1 MAAKSSSVLWKDTTA
16 ITKEVSK
23 EGQIPHTVT
32 GWACLYCNVEVWNRD
47 ASRLA
52 LHLSGD
58 AVLRDASNG
67 FSGIGIC
74 PRVPSD
80 VADRAKIEMAAK
92 TAKKARK
99 SSLSAAGNVMASEEG
114 DLRAEKM
121 QATLPQLNN
130 KDAKRIKADNSLS
143 DLFDGQG
150 WAHNIVNGN
159 LIQTAVKDI
168 VAAGPDYKMPSATTL
183 SGTILERQCA
193 WSI

>member
-23 EGQIPHTVT
+23 EGHFPHTVT
-32 GWACLYCNVEVWNRD
+32 GWTCLYCNVEVWNRD

-114 DLRAEKM
+114 DLRAERCR
-121 QATLPQLNN
+121 PHSRN
-130 KDAKRIKADNSLS
+130 
-143 DLFDGQG
+143 
-150 WAHNIVNGN
+150 
-159 LIQTAVKDI
+159 
-168 VAAGPDYKMPSATTL
+168 
-183 SGTILERQCA
+183 
-193 WSI
+193 